1 MSVCDLSAKIFG
13 VSDGLAKNIEGL
25 RHTNAVYWLRTLI
38 QILYVGILLKNTQT
52 ILLNSECYM
61 RKLNYACVYILAGF
75 SCGNLYAQTNT
86 SAENALVDEDLYSC
100 LFDFAQEYGG
110 GVVLSGGGI
119 TNRQGSYIYRFYEI
133 TKNYLAVSTD
143 NNEVVFYA
151 PEVSDE
157 LISYG
162 DVDYWLDQSNCEKAD
177 VAIQR
182 LLKDFSSEYGLKVDE
197 TDEYKSVKG
206 QIESYFVDKP
216 EIFSNYNEAIRKT
229 TYLSLSSFSYDEV
242 AVTLDLPKDTRPPKM
257 GIGYSGKT
265 EIIDG
270 TTYIPLNTWSSRC
283 LDCGSAYLISYKN
296 DTLHDLIY
304 KPIEGGGNNA
314 HIIRNKDGSFSAVF
328 VGHDEAEAFVLP
340 RDSGQSV
347 KDALG
352 EYWFVAPT
360 YSYHLQDKSW
370 SKSDF
375 LVGGHSVSVLDID
388 DDGDEDIVV
397 GMSQKGMG
405 VLENK
410 GSGLEFFSI
419 GTGGWGTFIKE
430 GFVEAIDGWSV
441 AASKNLSTSELEI
454 FVGDSLWSSEWEY
467 GQNVILTFS
476 ELRADNQDD
485 AKQQVK
491 NITVMPEGYFEGEE
505 YDFTDTNFSD
515 QKKDKSHDVDA
526 IFVDIDSDGD
536 NDVINL
542 AHIWDDNNPYG
553 IIQIMVN
560 KEGEYYDETDT
571 RLHNHL
577 KLNQY
582 HQIKAVDV
590 NGDGHL
596 DLLLND
602 TGTLWKFHN
611 WTIDGRYLNGSEL
624 LLNDG
629 AGNFV
634 TVARHQILHD
644 TSKPSPGAQYY
655 EQSGI
660 PWISPEGLLR
670 WTLMKAQRYPQDV
683 DSTVEIYTTKLNN
696 RISTGPNGADPS
708 RYGEPNFNEIYYLLN
723 NSDVVDMVAG
733 GKYLNGLHHYL
744 SVGKSE
750 GRKAYSG
757 L

>member
-1 MSVCDLSAKIFG
+1 MDFIDS
-13 VSDGLAKNIEGL
+13 
-25 RHTNAVYWLRTLI
+25 
-38 QILYVGILLKNTQT
+38 
-52 ILLNSECYM
+52 
-61 RKLNYACVYILAGF
+61 
-75 SCGNLYAQTNT
+75 
-86 SAENALVDEDLYSC
+86 YSC
-100 LFDFAQEYGG
+100 LFDYAQEA
-110 GVVLSGGGI
+110 SGGI
-119 TNRQGSYIYRFYEI
+119 VISEYRETNQQDNYVYRFYEQ
-133 TKNYLAVSTD
+133 TKNYLGVDLNT
-143 NNEVVFYA
+143 NEVVFYA

-157 LISYG
+157 LTSYG
-162 DVDYWLDQSNCEKAD
+162 DVDYWLEQSNCEKAD

-182 LLKDFSSEYGLKVDE
+182 LLTDFSSEYGLTEDE

-216 EIFSNYNEAIRKT
+216 EIYSNYNEAIRKA

-242 AVTLDLPKDTRPPKM
+242 AVTLDLPEGTRPPKM
-257 GIGYSGKT
+257 GVGYSGKT

-296 DTLHDLIY
+296 DTLHDFIY

-314 HIIRNKDGSFSAVF
+314 HIIRNEDGSFSAVY
-328 VGHDEAEAFVLP
+328 VGHDEAKAFALP
-340 RDSGQSV
+340 REDGQSV
-347 KDALG
+347 VDALG
-352 EYWFVAPT
+352 ENWFVAPT
-360 YSYHLQDKSW
+360 YSYHLRDKSW

-375 LVGGHSVSVLDID
+375 LVGGHSVSVFDFD
-388 DDGDEDIVV
+388 EDGDEDIVV
-397 GMSQKGMG
+397 GLSDKGLS

-410 GSGLEFFSI
+410 SNGLEYFSL
-419 GTGGWGTFIKE
+419 GTGDWGTYIKE
-430 GFVEAIDGWSV
+430 GFVEAIDGWSI
-441 AASKNLSTSELEI
+441 AASKNLSTNELEV
-454 FVGDSLWSSEWEY
+454 FVGDPLWSSEWEY
-467 GQNVILTFS
+467 GQNVVLTFS
-476 ELRADNQDD
+476 EFAAGNQHD

-505 YDFTDTNFSD
+505 YGFIDTNFTD
-515 QKKDKSHDVDA
+515 QKKDQSHDVDA
-526 IFVDIDSDGD
+526 IFVDIDNDGD

-542 AHIWDDNNPYG
+542 AHVWDDQNPYG

-560 KEGEYYDETDT
+560 KEGEYFDETDT

-582 HQIKAVDV
+582 HKIKAVDV

-602 TGTLWKFHN
+602 TGTLFKIHN

-624 LLNDG
+624 LINDG
-629 AGNFV
+629 TGNFV

-644 TSKPSPGAQYY
+644 TSEPSPGSQYY

-660 PWISPEGLLR
+660 PWLSPEGLLR
-670 WTLMKAQRYPQDV
+670 WTLIKAQRYPQDL
-683 DSTVEIYTTKLNN
+683 DSTVEIYTTKLNG
-696 RISTGPNGADPS
+696 RISTGPNGVDPS

-723 NSDVVDMVAG
+723 NSDVADMVAD

-744 SVGKSE
+744 IAGKSE
-750 GRKAYSG
+750 GRTTHVGY
-757 L
+757 

>member
-1 MSVCDLSAKIFG
+1 MRRLNSVCLS
-13 VSDGLAKNIEGL
+13 
-25 RHTNAVYWLRTLI
+25 
-38 QILYVGILLKNTQT
+38 
-52 ILLNSECYM
+52 
-61 RKLNYACVYILAGF
+61 ILAGF
-75 SCGNLYAQTNT
+75 SCGDLYSLTDSGAD
-86 SAENALVDEDLYSC
+86 NALKDEDLYSC

-110 GVVLSGGGI
+110 GIVHSGSQE
-119 TNRQGSYIYRFYEI
+119 TNKQGDYIYRYYES
-133 TKNYLAVSTD
+133 TKNYLAINTAV
-143 NNEVVFYA
+143 NEVVFYA

-157 LISYG
+157 LTSYG
-162 DVDYWLDQSNCEKAD
+162 DVDYWLEQSNCEKAD

-182 LLKDFSSEYGLKVDE
+182 LLTDFSSEYGLTEDE
-197 TDEYKSVKG
+197 TNEYNSVKG

-216 EIFSNYNEAIRKT
+216 EIYSNYNEAIRKA

-242 AVTLDLPKDTRPPKM
+242 AVTLDLPEGTRPPKM

-296 DTLHDLIY
+296 DTLNDLIY

-314 HIIRNKDGSFSAVF
+314 NILRNKDGSFSAVF

-340 RDSGQSV
+340 RGADESV

-352 EYWFVAPT
+352 ENWFVAPT

-370 SKSDF
+370 SKSEF
-375 LVGGHSVSVLDID
+375 LVGGHSVSVID
-388 DDGDEDIVV
+388 FDEDGDEDIVV
-397 GMSQKGMG
+397 GLSDKGLS

-410 GSGLEFFSI
+410 SNGLEYFSI
-419 GTGGWGTFIKE
+419 GTGDWGTYIKE
-430 GFVEAIDGWSV
+430 GFVEAIDGWSI
-441 AASKNLSTSELEI
+441 AASKNLSTNELEV
-454 FVGDSLWSSEWEY
+454 FVGDPLWSSEWEY
-467 GQNVILTFS
+467 GQNVVLTFS
-476 ELRADNQDD
+476 EFAAGNQHD

-491 NITVMPEGYFEGEE
+491 NITVMPEGYFEGEK
-505 YDFTDTNFSD
+505 YGFIDTNFTD
-515 QKKDKSHDVDA
+515 QKKDQSHDVDA
-526 IFVDIDSDGD
+526 IFVDIDNDGD

-542 AHIWDDNNPYG
+542 SHIWDDKNPYG

-560 KEGEYYDETDT
+560 KEGRYYDETDT

-582 HQIKAVDV
+582 HKIKAVDV

-602 TGTLWKFHN
+602 TGTLFKIHN

-624 LLNDG
+624 LINDG
-629 AGNFV
+629 TGNFV

-644 TSKPSPGAQYY
+644 TSEPSPGSQYY

-660 PWISPEGLLR
+660 PWLSPEGLIR
-670 WTLMKAQRYPQDV
+670 WTLIKAQRYPQDV
-683 DSTVEIYTTKLNN
+683 DSTVEIYTTKLNG
-696 RISTGPNGADPS
+696 RISTGPNGVDPS

-723 NSDVVDMVAG
+723 NSDVADMVAD

-744 SVGKSE
+744 VVGKSE
-750 GRKAYSG
+750 GRATYSG
-757 L
+757 Q